1 MDGAASADIADPFE
15 NIRLGR
21 YRLRTCAIDPA
32 VFSPLDILRT
42 HTIGNAEALGVDE
55 QVGNLEAS
63 KLADL
68 LIIDLG
74 QPVTGA
80 LFDLAASL
88 VFSTSAANIESV
100 IVRGEI
106 KASGLLPSKNDTG
119 QLQAELKKRV
129 TALMA
134 RQQKTFTE

>member
-1 MDGAASADIADPFE
+1 MDGAASAEIVDPFK
-15 NIRLGR
+15 NIRLGICS
-21 YRLRTCAIDPA
+21 LCTCAMDPA

-42 HTIGNAEALGVDE
+42 HTIDNAEALGVGE

-68 LIIDLG
+68 LIIDLD

-80 LFDLAASL
+80 LFDLPASL

-106 KASGLLPSKNDTG
+106 KASGLLP
-119 QLQAELKKRV
+119 
-129 TALMA
+129 
-134 RQQKTFTE
+134 

>member
-1 MDGAASADIADPFE
+1 M
-15 NIRLGR
+15 
-21 YRLRTCAIDPA
+21 DPA

-42 HTIGNAEALGVDE
+42 HTIDNAEALGVDE

-80 LFDLAASL
+80 LFELPASL
-88 VFSTSAANIESV
+88 VFSTCAADIESV

-106 KASGLLPSKNDTG
+106 KASGLLPSKNDIG
-119 QLQAELKKRV
+119 QFQAKLKKRV
-129 TALMA
+129 TALMT
-134 RQQKTFTE
+134 RQLKTPTE